1 MTENPH
7 RSSII
12 FRGVNVFKNFL
23 SASRVLLLVALLAST
38 AVQAQFPPGG
48 GGGRPRGG
56 GEGGS
61 KGKPERPP
69 ERGPAARPS
78 PASDPI
84 AAIHREL
91 PSLRVDMKIAGEQ
104 VALWS
109 AFAAGVRQVNDI
121 AQTRI
126 RREAAI
132 RAGGDAP
139 EPPPVMSF
147 INALAEED
155 AQRIEAMRELKTRV
169 AALVE
174 ALSPE
179 QRKMFD
185 RRIAQSQRE
194 PLGN

>member
-1 MTENPH
+1 M
-7 RSSII
+7 
-12 FRGVNVFKNFL
+12 
-23 SASRVLLLVALLAST
+23 
-38 AVQAQFPPGG
+38 Q
-48 GGGRPRGG
+48 
-56 GEGGS
+56 
-61 KGKPERPP
+61 
-69 ERGPAARPS
+69 
-78 PASDPI
+78 
-84 AAIHREL
+84 
-91 PSLRVDMKIAGEQ
+91 IAGEQ
-104 VALWS
+104 VALWN

-139 EPPPVMSF
+139 EPPPVLSF

-169 AALVE
+169 AALVD

>member
-1 MTENPH
+1 MY
-7 RSSII
+7 
-12 FRGVNVFKNFL
+12 FRGANVSINFL
-23 SASRVLLLVALLAST
+23 SASRVLLLAALLAST
-38 AVQAQFPPGG
+38 MVQAQYPPGG

-139 EPPPVMSF
+139 EPPPVMNF

-155 AQRIEAMRELKTRV
+155 AQRIEAMRELKARV